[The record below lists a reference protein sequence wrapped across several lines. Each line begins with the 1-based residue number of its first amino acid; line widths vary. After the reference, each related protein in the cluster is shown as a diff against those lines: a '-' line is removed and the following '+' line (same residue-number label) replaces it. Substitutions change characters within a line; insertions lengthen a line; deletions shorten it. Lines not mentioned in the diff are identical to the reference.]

1 MNNDK
6 LWLEKILNEVETQ
19 IRENNLEGFKAVIKN
34 LDAGAMKVLDE
45 TEDLW
50 EKDANSKELR
60 QKLRLLRHYLDYMKR
75 FCEGKM

>member
-6 LWLEKILNEVETQ
+6 PWLEKILNEVETQ
-19 IRENNLEGFKAVIKN
+19 MRENNLEGFKAVIKS

-50 EKDANSKELR
+50 EKDANSKEMR
-60 QKLRLLRHYLDYMKR
+60 EKLGLLRHYLDYMKR
-75 FCEGKM
+75 FCEGKV

>member
-6 LWLEKILNEVETQ
+6 LWLEKILNEVEAQ
-19 IRENNLEGFKAVIKN
+19 MRENNLEGFKAVIKS

-50 EKDANSKELR
+50 EKDANSKEMKE
-60 QKLRLLRHYLDYMKR
+60 KLGLLRHYLDYMKR
-75 FCEGKM
+75 FCEGKV

>member
-19 IRENNLEGFKAVIKN
+19 MRENNLEGFKAVIKS

-50 EKDANSKELR
+50 EKDANSKEMR
-60 QKLRLLRHYLDYMKR
+60 EKLSLLRHYLDYVKR
-75 FCEGKM
+75 FCEGKV